1 MEEKTKM
8 LLDAQEHPEQ
18 FTDEA
23 LRQMQDDPEIRA
35 LMEATAQGKR
45 ALMKHQLVESQ
56 EAIDAAWQDFE
67 AKHFP
72 KTANWLSP
80 SGRRAI
86 PSSLFTFHSSLHK
99 VAASFI
105 GLLFISGIAF
115 AAVHIARNYR
125 NTVGEDVKSPT
136 QETQIS
142 DSHQQALPTDTTAI
156 VPPIVFDNVTLDSI
170 LPQIAQHYGY
180 TVSFHSDKSKSLRLF
195 LTWNPQDSIQ
205 KVTDKLNLFEQ
216 IHIELDE
223 QTMIVE

>member
-18 FTDEA
+18 FTDET
-23 LRQMQDDPEIRA
+23 LDQMQDDSEIRT

-45 ALMKHQLVESQ
+45 ALMKHQPVASQ
-56 EAIDAAWQDFE
+56 EAIDAAWKDFE

-72 KTANWLSP
+72 KAAKVS
-80 SGRRAI
+80 I
-86 PSSLFTFHSSLHK
+86 LHK

-115 AAVHIARNYR
+115 AAIHIVRNYR
-125 NTVGEDVKSPT
+125 NAVGEDVKSPT

-142 DSHQQALPTDTTAI
+142 DSHQQALPTDTTAT
-156 VPPIVFDNVTLDSI
+156 VPPVVFDNVTLDSI
-170 LPQIAQHYGY
+170 LPQIARHYGY
-180 TVSFHSDKSKSLRLF
+180 TVSFRSDKSKPLRLF

-205 KVTDKLNLFEQ
+205 KVTDKLNLFEL
-216 IHIELDE
+216 IHIVLEE

>member
-1 MEEKTKM
+1 MDEKTKM

-23 LRQMQDDPEIRA
+23 LRQMQDDPEIRV

-45 ALMKHQLVESQ
+45 ALMKQQPKASQ

-72 KTANWLSP
+72 KAAKVS
-80 SGRRAI
+80 I
-86 PSSLFTFHSSLHK
+86 LHK
-99 VAASFI
+99 VAASVI

-115 AAVHIARNYR
+115 AAIHIVRNYR
-125 NTVGEDVKSPT
+125 NAVGEDVKSPT
-136 QETQIS
+136 QETQNS
-142 DSHQQALPTDTTAI
+142 DSHQQALPTDTTAT
-156 VPPIVFDNVTLDSI
+156 VPPVVFDNVTLDSI
-170 LPQIAQHYGY
+170 LPQIARHYGY
-180 TVSFHSDKSKSLRLF
+180 TVSFRSDKSKPLRLF

-216 IHIELDE
+216 IHIVLDE

>member
-1 MEEKTKM
+1 
-8 LLDAQEHPEQ
+8 
-18 FTDEA
+18 
-23 LRQMQDDPEIRA
+23 MQDDSEIRA

-45 ALMKHQLVESQ
+45 ALMKHQPVESQ

-72 KTANWLSP
+72 KAKVS
-80 SGRRAI
+80 I
-86 PSSLFTFHSSLHK
+86 LHK

-115 AAVHIARNYR
+115 AAVHIVRNYR
-125 NTVGEDVKSPT
+125 NTVGENVKSPT
-136 QETQIS
+136 QEMRIS
-142 DSHQQALPTDTTAI
+142 NSHQPTLPADTTI
-156 VPPIVFDNVTLDSI
+156 TIPPVVFDNVTLDSI
-170 LPQIAQHYGY
+170 LPQIARHYGY
-180 TVSFHSDKSKSLRLF
+180 TVSFRSDKSKPLRLF

-216 IHIELDE
+216 IHIVLDE

>member
-1 MEEKTKM
+1 MDEKTKM

-23 LRQMQDDPEIRA
+23 LRQMQDDPEIRV

-45 ALMKHQLVESQ
+45 AFMKHQPKESH

-72 KTANWLSP
+72 KAAKVS
-80 SGRRAI
+80 I
-86 PSSLFTFHSSLHK
+86 LHK

-115 AAVHIARNYR
+115 AAVHIVRNYR
-125 NTVGEDVKSPT
+125 NAVGEDVKSPT

-142 DSHQQALPTDTTAI
+142 DSHQQALPTDTAAI
-156 VPPIVFDNVTLDSI
+156 VPPVVFDNVTLDSI
-170 LPQIAQHYGY
+170 LPQIARHYGY
-180 TVSFHSDKSKSLRLF
+180 TVSFRSDKSKPLRLF

-216 IHIELDE
+216 IHIVLDE

>member
-45 ALMKHQLVESQ
+45 ALMKHQPEENQ
-56 EAIDAAWQDFE
+56 EAIDAAWLDFE

-72 KTANWLSP
+72 KAAN
-80 SGRRAI
+80 
-86 PSSLFTFHSSLHK
+86 SSLLTFHSSIHK

-105 GLLFISGIAF
+105 GLLFISGIAL
-115 AAVHIARNYR
+115 AAVHIVRNHR
-125 NTVGEDVKSPT
+125 SAIGGDLKSPT

-142 DSHQQALPTDTTAI
+142 NSHQQALPTDTTAT
-156 VPPIVFDNVTLDSI
+156 VPPIVFDNVTLDNI

-180 TVSFHSDKSKSLRLF
+180 TVSFRSDKSKLLRLF

-216 IHIELDE
+216 IHIVLDE

>member
-1 MEEKTKM
+1 MDEKTKM

-23 LRQMQDDPEIRA
+23 LRQMQDDSEIRA

-45 ALMKHQLVESQ
+45 ALMNHQPVESQ

-72 KTANWLSP
+72 KAAKVS
-80 SGRRAI
+80 I
-86 PSSLFTFHSSLHK
+86 LHK

-115 AAVHIARNYR
+115 AAVHIVRNYR
-125 NTVGEDVKSPT
+125 NAVGEDVKSPT

-142 DSHQQALPTDTTAI
+142 DSHQQALPTDTTAT
-156 VPPIVFDNVTLDSI
+156 VPPVVFDNVTLDSI
-170 LPQIAQHYGY
+170 LPQIARHYGY
-180 TVSFHSDKSKSLRLF
+180 TVSFRSDKSKPLRLF

-216 IHIELDE
+216 IHIVLDE

>member
-1 MEEKTKM
+1 MDEKTKM

-23 LRQMQDDPEIRA
+23 LRQMQDDPEIRV

-45 ALMKHQLVESQ
+45 ALMKQQPKASQ
-56 EAIDAAWQDFE
+56 ETIDAAWHDFE

-72 KTANWLSP
+72 KAAKVS
-80 SGRRAI
+80 I
-86 PSSLFTFHSSLHK
+86 LHK
-99 VAASFI
+99 VAASVI

-115 AAVHIARNYR
+115 AAIHIVRNYR
-125 NTVGEDVKSPT
+125 NAVGEDVKSPT

-142 DSHQQALPTDTTAI
+142 DSHQQALPTDTTAT
-156 VPPIVFDNVTLDSI
+156 VPPVVFDNVTLDSI
-170 LPQIAQHYGY
+170 LPQIARHYGY
-180 TVSFHSDKSKSLRLF
+180 TVSFRSDKSKPLRLF

-216 IHIELDE
+216 IHIVLDE
-223 QTMIVE
+223 QIMIVE

>member
-1 MEEKTKM
+1 MDEKTKM

-35 LMEATAQGKR
+35 LMEATALGKR
-45 ALMKHQLVESQ
+45 ALMKHQPKESH

-72 KTANWLSP
+72 KAAKVS
-80 SGRRAI
+80 I
-86 PSSLFTFHSSLHK
+86 LHK

-115 AAVHIARNYR
+115 AAIHIVRNYR
-125 NTVGEDVKSPT
+125 NAVGEDVKSPT

-142 DSHQQALPTDTTAI
+142 DSHQQALPTDTTAT
-156 VPPIVFDNVTLDSI
+156 VPPVVFDNVTLDSI
-170 LPQIAQHYGY
+170 LPQIARHYGY
-180 TVSFHSDKSKSLRLF
+180 TVSFRSDKSKPLRLF

-216 IHIELDE
+216 IHIVLDE

>member
-1 MEEKTKM
+1 MDEKTKM

-35 LMEATAQGKR
+35 LIEATAQGKR
-45 ALMKHQLVESQ
+45 ALMKQQPVESQ

-72 KTANWLSP
+72 HAAKVS
-80 SGRRAI
+80 I
-86 PSSLFTFHSSLHK
+86 LHK

-115 AAVHIARNYR
+115 AAVHIVRNYR
-125 NTVGEDVKSPT
+125 NAVGEDVTSPT

-142 DSHQQALPTDTTAI
+142 DSHQQTLPEDTTVTI
-156 VPPIVFDNVTLDSI
+156 SPVVFDNVTLDSI
-170 LPQIAQHYGY
+170 LPQIARHYGY
-180 TVSFHSDKSKSLRLF
+180 TVSFRSDKSKPLRLF

-216 IHIELDE
+216 IHIVLDE

>member
-23 LRQMQDDPEIRA
+23 LRQMQDDPEIRV

-72 KTANWLSP
+72 KAAKVS
-80 SGRRAI
+80 I
-86 PSSLFTFHSSLHK
+86 LHK
-99 VAASFI
+99 MAASFI

-115 AAVHIARNYR
+115 AAVHIVRNYR
-125 NTVGEDVKSPT
+125 NAVGEDVKSPT

-142 DSHQQALPTDTTAI
+142 DSHQQALPTDTTAT
-156 VPPIVFDNVTLDSI
+156 VPPVVFDNVTLDSI
-170 LPQIAQHYGY
+170 LPQIARHYGY
-180 TVSFHSDKSKSLRLF
+180 TVSFRSDKSKPLRLF

-216 IHIELDE
+216 IHIVLDE

>member
-1 MEEKTKM
+1 MDEKTKM

-35 LMEATAQGKR
+35 LMEATALGKR
-45 ALMKHQLVESQ
+45 ALMKHQPKESR

-72 KTANWLSP
+72 KAAKVS
-80 SGRRAI
+80 I
-86 PSSLFTFHSSLHK
+86 LHK
-99 VAASFI
+99 VAASVI

-115 AAVHIARNYR
+115 AAIHIVRNYR
-125 NTVGEDVKSPT
+125 NAVGEDVKSPT

-142 DSHQQALPTDTTAI
+142 DSHQQALPTDTTAT
-156 VPPIVFDNVTLDSI
+156 VPPVVFDNVTLDSI
-170 LPQIAQHYGY
+170 LPQIARHYGY
-180 TVSFHSDKSKSLRLF
+180 TVSFRSDKSKPLRLF

-216 IHIELDE
+216 IHIVLDE

>member
-1 MEEKTKM
+1 MNEKTKM

-23 LRQMQDDPEIRA
+23 LRQMQEDPEIRA
-35 LMEATAQGKR
+35 LMEATALGKR
-45 ALMKHQLVESQ
+45 ALMKHQPKESQ

-72 KTANWLSP
+72 KAAKVS
-80 SGRRAI
+80 I
-86 PSSLFTFHSSLHK
+86 LHK

-115 AAVHIARNYR
+115 AAIHIVRNHR
-125 NTVGEDVKSPT
+125 SAVGEDVKSPT
-136 QETQIS
+136 QEAQIS
-142 DSHQQALPTDTTAI
+142 DSHQQALPTDTTATI
-156 VPPIVFDNVTLDSI
+156 SPIVFDNVTLDSI

-180 TVSFHSDKSKSLRLF
+180 IVSFRSDKSKPLRLF

-205 KVTDKLNLFEQ
+205 KVTDKLNLFDQ
-216 IHIELDE
+216 IHIVLDE

>member
-1 MEEKTKM
+1 MDEKTKM

-23 LRQMQDDPEIRA
+23 LRQMQDDPEIRV

-45 ALMKHQLVESQ
+45 ALMKHQPLASQ
-56 EAIDAAWQDFE
+56 EAIEAAWQDFE

-72 KTANWLSP
+72 KTAKISILYK
-80 SGRRAI
+80 I
-86 PSSLFTFHSSLHK
+86 
-99 VAASFI
+99 AASFI

-115 AAVHIARNYR
+115 AAVHIVRNYK
-125 NTVGEDVKSPT
+125 NNVGEDVKSPT
-136 QETQIS
+136 HETKIS
-142 DSHQQALPTDTTAI
+142 DSHQQALPTDTTAT
-156 VPPIVFDNVTLDSI
+156 VPPVVFDNVTLDSI

-180 TVSFHSDKSKSLRLF
+180 TVSFRSDKSKPLRLF
-195 LTWNPQDSIQ
+195 VTWNPQDSIQ

-216 IHIELDE
+216 IHIVLDE

>member
-1 MEEKTKM
+1 MDEKTKI

-23 LRQMQDDPEIRA
+23 LRQMQDDPEIRV

-45 ALMKHQLVESQ
+45 ALMKQQPKASQ

-72 KTANWLSP
+72 KAAKVS
-80 SGRRAI
+80 I
-86 PSSLFTFHSSLHK
+86 LHK
-99 VAASFI
+99 VAASVI

-115 AAVHIARNYR
+115 AAVHIVRNYR
-125 NTVGEDVKSPT
+125 NAVGEDVKSPT

-142 DSHQQALPTDTTAI
+142 DSHQQALPTDTTAT
-156 VPPIVFDNVTLDSI
+156 VPPVVFDNVTMDSI
-170 LPQIAQHYGY
+170 LPQIARHYGY
-180 TVSFHSDKSKSLRLF
+180 TVSFRSDKSKPLRLF

-216 IHIELDE
+216 IHIVLDE

>member
-1 MEEKTKM
+1 MDEKTKM

-23 LRQMQDDPEIRA
+23 LRQMQDDPEIRV

-45 ALMKHQLVESQ
+45 AFMKHQPKESH

-72 KTANWLSP
+72 KAAKVS
-80 SGRRAI
+80 I
-86 PSSLFTFHSSLHK
+86 LHK

-115 AAVHIARNYR
+115 AAVHIVRNYR
-125 NTVGEDVKSPT
+125 NAVGEDVKSPT

-142 DSHQQALPTDTTAI
+142 DSHQQALPTDTTAT
-156 VPPIVFDNVTLDSI
+156 VPPVVFDNVTLDSI
-170 LPQIAQHYGY
+170 LPQIARHYGY
-180 TVSFHSDKSKSLRLF
+180 TVSFRSDKSKPLRLF

-216 IHIELDE
+216 IHIVLDE

>member
-1 MEEKTKM
+1 MDEKTKM

-45 ALMKHQLVESQ
+45 ALMKHQSVASQ

-72 KTANWLSP
+72 KAAKVS
-80 SGRRAI
+80 I
-86 PSSLFTFHSSLHK
+86 LHK

-115 AAVHIARNYR
+115 AAVHIVRNYR
-125 NTVGEDVKSPT
+125 NAVGEDVKSPT

-142 DSHQQALPTDTTAI
+142 DSHQQAMPADTTAT

-170 LPQIAQHYGY
+170 LPQIARHYGY
-180 TVSFHSDKSKSLRLF
+180 TVSFRSDKSKPLRLF

-216 IHIELDE
+216 IHIVLDE

>member
-1 MEEKTKM
+1 MDEKTKM

-23 LRQMQDDPEIRA
+23 LRYMQDDSEIRA

-45 ALMKHQLVESQ
+45 AMMKHQPLASQ
-56 EAIDAAWQDFE
+56 ETIDAAWQDFE

-72 KTANWLSP
+72 KTAKMS
-80 SGRRAI
+80 I
-86 PSSLFTFHSSLHK
+86 LHK

-105 GLLFISGIAF
+105 GLLFVSGIAF
-115 AAVHIARNYR
+115 AAVHIVRNYS
-125 NTVGEDVKSPT
+125 NAVGEDVKSPT
-136 QETQIS
+136 HETKIS
-142 DSHQQALPTDTTAI
+142 DSHQQALPTDTTAT
-156 VPPIVFDNVTLDSI
+156 VPPVVFNNVTLDSI

-180 TVSFHSDKSKSLRLF
+180 TVSFRSDKSKPLRRF
-195 LTWNPQDSIQ
+195 VTWNPQDSIQ

>member
-1 MEEKTKM
+1 MDEKTKI

-23 LRQMQDDPEIRA
+23 LRQMQDDPEIRV

-45 ALMKHQLVESQ
+45 ALMKQQPKASQ

-72 KTANWLSP
+72 KAAKVS
-80 SGRRAI
+80 I
-86 PSSLFTFHSSLHK
+86 LHK
-99 VAASFI
+99 VAASVI

-115 AAVHIARNYR
+115 AAIHIVRNYR
-125 NTVGEDVKSPT
+125 NAVGEDVKSPT

-142 DSHQQALPTDTTAI
+142 DSHQQALPTDTTAT
-156 VPPIVFDNVTLDSI
+156 VSPVVFDNVTLDSI
-170 LPQIAQHYGY
+170 LPQIARHYGY
-180 TVSFHSDKSKSLRLF
+180 TVSFRSDKSKPLRLF

-216 IHIELDE
+216 IHIVLDE

>member
-1 MEEKTKM
+1 MDEKTKM

-18 FTDEA
+18 FTDEV

-45 ALMKHQLVESQ
+45 ALMKHQSVASQ

-72 KTANWLSP
+72 KAAKVS
-80 SGRRAI
+80 I
-86 PSSLFTFHSSLHK
+86 LHK

-115 AAVHIARNYR
+115 ATIHIVRNYG
-125 NTVGEDVKSPT
+125 NTVGEDSKSPT
-136 QETQIS
+136 QETRITN
-142 DSHQQALPTDTTAI
+142 SHQQTLPADTTVTI
-156 VPPIVFDNVTLDSI
+156 PPVVFDNVTLDSI
-170 LPQIAQHYGY
+170 LPQIARHYGY
-180 TVSFHSDKSKSLRLF
+180 TVSFRSDKSKPLRLF

-216 IHIELDE
+216 IHIVLDE

>member
-23 LRQMQDDPEIRA
+23 LRQMQDDSEIHA

-72 KTANWLSP
+72 KAAKVS
-80 SGRRAI
+80 I
-86 PSSLFTFHSSLHK
+86 LHK
-99 VAASFI
+99 MAASFI

-115 AAVHIARNYR
+115 AAVHIVRNYR
-125 NTVGEDVKSPT
+125 NAVGEDVKIPT

-142 DSHQQALPTDTTAI
+142 DLHQQVLPTDTTAA
-156 VPPIVFDNVTLDSI
+156 VSPVVFDNVTLDSI
-170 LPQIAQHYGY
+170 LPQIARHYSY
-180 TVSFHSDKSKSLRLF
+180 TVSFRSDKSKPLRLF

-216 IHIELDE
+216 IHIVLDE

>member
-1 MEEKTKM
+1 MDEKTKM

-18 FTDEA
+18 FTDEV
-23 LRQMQDDPEIRA
+23 LRQMQDDPEIRV

-45 ALMKHQLVESQ
+45 ALMKHQPVESQ
-56 EAIDAAWQDFE
+56 EAIDDAWQDFE

-72 KTANWLSP
+72 KAAKVS
-80 SGRRAI
+80 I
-86 PSSLFTFHSSLHK
+86 LHK
-99 VAASFI
+99 VAASVI

-115 AAVHIARNYR
+115 AAVHIVRNYR
-125 NTVGEDVKSPT
+125 NAVGEDIKSST

-142 DSHQQALPTDTTAI
+142 DFHQQALPTDTTAT
-156 VPPIVFDNVTLDSI
+156 VPPVVFDNVTLDSI
-170 LPQIAQHYGY
+170 LPQIARHYGY
-180 TVSFHSDKSKSLRLF
+180 TVSFRSDKSKPLRLF

-216 IHIELDE
+216 IHIVLDE

>member
-1 MEEKTKM
+1 MDEKTKM

-23 LRQMQDDPEIRA
+23 LRQMQDDPEIRV

-45 ALMKHQLVESQ
+45 AFMKHQPKESH

-72 KTANWLSP
+72 KAAKVS
-80 SGRRAI
+80 I
-86 PSSLFTFHSSLHK
+86 LHK

-115 AAVHIARNYR
+115 AAVHIVRNYR

-136 QETQIS
+136 QEKQIS
-142 DSHQQALPTDTTAI
+142 DSHQQALSTDTAAT
-156 VPPIVFDNVTLDSI
+156 VPPVVFDNVTLDSI

-180 TVSFHSDKSKSLRLF
+180 TVFFRSDKSKPLRLF

-216 IHIELDE
+216 IHIVLDE

>member
-1 MEEKTKM
+1 MDEKTKM

-23 LRQMQDDPEIRA
+23 LRQMQDDPEIRV

-45 ALMKHQLVESQ
+45 ALMKQQPKASQ

-72 KTANWLSP
+72 KAAKVS
-80 SGRRAI
+80 I
-86 PSSLFTFHSSLHK
+86 LHK

-115 AAVHIARNYR
+115 AAVHIMRNYR
-125 NTVGEDVKSPT
+125 NTVGEDVKTPT
-136 QETQIS
+136 QETQIF
-142 DSHQQALPTDTTAI
+142 DSHQQAMAADTTLT
-156 VPPIVFDNVTLDSI
+156 VPPVVFDNVTLDSI
-170 LPQIAQHYGY
+170 LPQIARHYGY
-180 TVSFHSDKSKSLRLF
+180 TVSFRSDKSKPLRLF
-195 LTWNPQDSIQ
+195 LTWNPKDSIQ

>member
-23 LRQMQDDPEIRA
+23 LRQMQDDTEIRA

-45 ALMKHQLVESQ
+45 ALMKHQPKESQ

-72 KTANWLSP
+72 KTAKMS
-80 SGRRAI
+80 I
-86 PSSLFTFHSSLHK
+86 LHK

-105 GLLFISGIAF
+105 GLLFVSGIAF
-115 AAVHIARNYR
+115 AAVHIVRN
-125 NTVGEDVKSPT
+125 NMNAVGEDVKSPT

-142 DSHQQALPTDTTAI
+142 DLHLHAFPTDTPVT
-156 VPPIVFDNVTLDSI
+156 VPPVVFENVTLDSI
-170 LPQIAQHYGY
+170 LPQIARHYGY
-180 TVSFHSDKSKSLRLF
+180 TVSFRSDKSKPLRLF

-216 IHIELDE
+216 IHIMLDE

>member
-1 MEEKTKM
+1 MDEKTKM

-45 ALMKHQLVESQ
+45 ALMKHQSVASQ

-72 KTANWLSP
+72 KAAKVS
-80 SGRRAI
+80 I
-86 PSSLFTFHSSLHK
+86 LHK

-115 AAVHIARNYR
+115 ATIHIVRNYG
-125 NTVGEDVKSPT
+125 NTVGEDSKSPT
-136 QETQIS
+136 QETRITN
-142 DSHQQALPTDTTAI
+142 SHQQTLPADTTVTI
-156 VPPIVFDNVTLDSI
+156 PPVVFDNVTLDSI
-170 LPQIAQHYGY
+170 LPQIALHYGY
-180 TVSFHSDKSKSLRLF
+180 TVSFRSEQSKALRLF

-205 KVTDKLNLFEQ
+205 KVTNKLNLFEQ
-216 IHIELDE
+216 IHIVLDK

>member
-1 MEEKTKM
+1 MDEKTKM

-23 LRQMQDDPEIRA
+23 LRQMQDDPEIRV

-45 ALMKHQLVESQ
+45 AYMKHQPKESH

-72 KTANWLSP
+72 KAAKVS
-80 SGRRAI
+80 I
-86 PSSLFTFHSSLHK
+86 LHK
-99 VAASFI
+99 VAASVI

-115 AAVHIARNYR
+115 AAIHIVRNYR
-125 NTVGEDVKSPT
+125 NAVGEDVKSPT

-142 DSHQQALPTDTTAI
+142 DSHQQALPTDTTAT
-156 VPPIVFDNVTLDSI
+156 VPPVVFDNVTLDSI
-170 LPQIAQHYGY
+170 LPQIARHYGY
-180 TVSFHSDKSKSLRLF
+180 TVSFRSDKSKPLRLF

-216 IHIELDE
+216 IHIVLDE

>member
-1 MEEKTKM
+1 MNEKTKM

-23 LRQMQDDPEIRA
+23 LRQMEEDPEIRA
-35 LMEATAQGKR
+35 LMEATALGKR
-45 ALMKHQLVESQ
+45 ALMKHQPKESQ

-72 KTANWLSP
+72 KTAKVS
-80 SGRRAI
+80 I
-86 PSSLFTFHSSLHK
+86 LHK
-99 VAASFI
+99 IAASFI

-115 AAVHIARNYR
+115 AAVHIVRNYR
-125 NTVGEDVKSPT
+125 NAVGENVKSPT

-142 DSHQQALPTDTTAI
+142 NSHQQALPTDTTATL
-156 VPPIVFDNVTLDSI
+156 PPVVFDNVTLDSI
-170 LPQIAQHYGY
+170 LPQIARHYGY
-180 TVSFHSDKSKSLRLF
+180 SVSFRSDKSKPLRLF

-216 IHIELDE
+216 IHIVLEE

>member
-1 MEEKTKM
+1 MDEKTKM

-23 LRQMQDDPEIRA
+23 LRQMQDDPEIRV

-45 ALMKHQLVESQ
+45 ALMKQQPKASQ
-56 EAIDAAWQDFE
+56 EAIDATWHDFE

-72 KTANWLSP
+72 KAAKVS
-80 SGRRAI
+80 I
-86 PSSLFTFHSSLHK
+86 LHK
-99 VAASFI
+99 VAASVI

-115 AAVHIARNYR
+115 AAIHIVRNYR
-125 NTVGEDVKSPT
+125 NAVGEDVKSPT

-142 DSHQQALPTDTTAI
+142 DSHQQALPTDTTAT
-156 VPPIVFDNVTLDSI
+156 VPPVVFDNVTLDSI
-170 LPQIAQHYGY
+170 LPQIARHYGY
-180 TVSFHSDKSKSLRLF
+180 TVFFRSDKSKPLRLF

-216 IHIELDE
+216 IHIVLDE

>member
-1 MEEKTKM
+1 MDEKTKM

-23 LRQMQDDPEIRA
+23 LRQMQDDPEIRV

-72 KTANWLSP
+72 KAAKVS
-80 SGRRAI
+80 I
-86 PSSLFTFHSSLHK
+86 LHK
-99 VAASFI
+99 MAASFI

-115 AAVHIARNYR
+115 AAVHIVRNYR
-125 NTVGEDVKSPT
+125 NAVGEDVKSPT

-142 DSHQQALPTDTTAI
+142 DSHQQAFPTDTTVT
-156 VPPIVFDNVTLDSI
+156 VPPVVFDNVTLDSI
-170 LPQIAQHYGY
+170 LPQIARHYGY
-180 TVSFHSDKSKSLRLF
+180 TVSFRSDKSKPLRLF

-205 KVTDKLNLFEQ
+205 KVTDKLNLFEL
-216 IHIELDE
+216 IHIVLEE